1 MARKEAAQ
9 QQNSGRRRGETGS
22 GSTRSR
28 TPPARTDGLERAL
41 WIVVA
46 LSVATALVQLYIHSQ
61 LAATRGAYTS
71 FCNVS
76 STVNCD
82 AVLMSPY
89 AVLLGI
95 PMAAWG
101 LLSYL
106 ALAVLLYRRGRSV
119 GTARAQASLLLV
131 AVAAW
136 NVGVSLYM
144 ASVSAF
150 VLRHLCLLCMGTYV
164 LVGTAAFL
172 AWSLARADVGAS
184 GRAVLTR
191 ERALAGGAAIL
202 AGVAILGA
210 MQFASRPISG
220 ATMTPE
226 EVKARDPEFYEWF
239 TKRPVTKDLPPVAHS
254 KGPTDA
260 PVTIIE
266 FSDFE
271 CPACAMAFRDLHD
284 LADQH
289 PELVRIVFHHF
300 PLDSECNP
308 HVPMR
313 MHKSACQAAV
323 ASECAARAGKFWEFH
338 DLLFGGQ
345 NKLGRDDLVAK
356 AVGLGI
362 DREPFVACLDD
373 PAMRARV
380 KADTDAGAKL
390 GVQSTPTLVINGRTI
405 EGALERTRYEYV
417 IAIERPR

>member
-1 MARKEAAQ
+1 MARKEATQ
-9 QQNSGRRRGETGS
+9 QRNSGRRRGEPGA
-22 GSTRSR
+22 SR
-28 TPPARTDGLERAL
+28 TPPARTEGLERAL
-41 WIVVA
+41 WIVLA
-46 LSVATALVQLYIHSQ
+46 LSAATALFQLYIHAQ

-71 FCNVS
+71 FCNVN

-89 AVLLGI
+89 ALLFGV

-101 LLSYL
+101 LLSYV

-119 GTARAQASLLLV
+119 GGARAQASLLLF

-144 ASVSAF
+144 AGVSAF

-164 LVGTAAFL
+164 LVAAAAFL
-172 AWSLARADVGAS
+172 AWSLARIDVGAS
-184 GRAVLTR
+184 GREVLPAQ
-191 ERALAGGAAIL
+191 RALAGGVAIL

-210 MQFASRPISG
+210 IQLAARPISG
-220 ATMTPE
+220 ATMTPD
-226 EVKARDPEFYEWF
+226 EVTARDAEFYDWF
-239 TKRPVTKDLPPVAHS
+239 TRRPVTKDLPAARHS
-254 KGPTDA
+254 KGPADA
-260 PVTIIE
+260 PITIIE

-300 PLDSECNP
+300 PLDSECNAK
-308 HVPMR
+308 VPSR
-313 MHKSACQAAV
+313 LHKSACQAAI

-338 DLLFGGQ
+338 DLLFDGQ
-345 NKLGRDDLVAK
+345 DRLGRDDLVTK

-362 DREPFVACLDD
+362 DRDTFVTCLDD
-373 PAMRARV
+373 PAVRALV